1 MRHISIRGDLGEV
14 FREDYRE
21 DFHEPIELGP
31 RSPTLYTLIDNI
43 HIDIIQSTGIRL
55 KIGRES

>member
-14 FREDYRE
+14 FRE

-43 HIDIIQSTGIRL
+43 HSIIKSTGIRL

>member
-21 DFHEPIELGP
+21 DFHEPSELGP

-43 HIDIIQSTGIRL
+43 HIIQRTGIRL